1 MFIFY
6 VANLFDEQI
15 GYIQEILY
23 IYYSN
28 HDLNLFAAPQ
38 RESFIAQTPKLIM
51 IFWPCLAPVQRT
63 TVGSGLACLVRI

>member
-23 IYYSN
+23 IY
-28 HDLNLFAAPQ
+28 
-38 RESFIAQTPKLIM
+38 ITVIM
-51 IFWPCLAPVQRT
+51 I
-63 TVGSGLACLVRI
+63 